1 MKSSPWSEKEIRS
14 AISGYFEL
22 LGAQDRG
29 QAVNKTAIYRQL
41 SASQP
46 ARSAK
51 AFELKFQNISAIL
64 YEEKLPYA
72 DGLQPMGNYQAALRT
87 QVLAHLKKGKPST
100 QQPIEILVD
109 KLKRLRRADFL
120 PVHGAG
126 SGRYGLTLE
135 RYLNIPQNSLRSP
148 DFMGIELKTKHGD
161 TLQTLF
167 SRTPTRYLACRD
179 KNELVEKFGY
189 YDKARKRQA
198 LYTSFNNNPDSL
210 GFYLSPTPGR
220 IVVNKKRMVVLEYDE
235 AALDEALRT
244 KHAETAYVSVTAGK
258 QRNGARGCRFEHLL
272 YCRAPSLVRFLRM
285 ATDGNVYL
293 DFTLSKTKGRV
304 KDHGF
309 LWRVPSGALSQ
320 LYLETR
326 LIDLSADQQSSVVA
340 T

>member
-1 MKSSPWSEKEIRS
+1 MKSNPWSEKEIRS
-14 AISGYFEL
+14 AVSGYFEL
-22 LGAQDRG
+22 LSAQDRG
-29 QAVNKTAIYRQL
+29 QAVNKTAVYRRL
-41 SASQP
+41 SASHP

-72 DGLQPMGNYQAALRT
+72 DGLRPMGNYQAALRT
-87 QVLAHLKKGKPST
+87 LVLERLKKTKRSA
-100 QQPIEILVD
+100 QQPIEILIA
-109 KLKRLRRADFL
+109 KLKRLRRHDLL
-120 PVHGAG
+120 PVQGAG

-135 RYLNIPQNSLRSP
+135 RYLSIPQNSSRAP
-148 DFMGIELKTKHGD
+148 DFMGIELKTKCGD

-167 SRTPTRYLACRD
+167 SRTPTHYLACRD

-198 LYTSFNNNPDSL
+198 LYTSFNNRPDSL
-210 GFYLSPTPGR
+210 GFYLAPRQER
-220 IVVNKKRMVVLEYDE
+220 IVVNKKRVAVLEYDK
-235 AALDEALRT
+235 AALDQALCS
-244 KHAETAYVSVTAGK
+244 KHNETAYVSVAAGK
-258 QRNGARGCRFEHLL
+258 LRNGASGCRFEQLL

-285 ATDGNVYL
+285 ARDGNVYL

-309 LWRVPSGALSQ
+309 LWRVSSDALSR

-326 LIDLSADQQSSVVA
+326 LIDLAVN
-340 T
+340 